1 MVSRSLSVLVALIPA
16 VAFANA
22 VADENPE
29 IPQAEL
35 ETWSDEQLCRARDI
49 PEALD
54 ELERREVFD
63 RRDLRA
69 IRRDEVRKGIS
80 EDALRCL
87 KGSPEFVHSAIATFE
102 GETVD
107 AFVYP
112 PGTLDSLIV
121 YLRRVGDVST
131 VAAFTESA
139 EPYRFQ
145 GWSAGPDCCYA
156 TRIFSGASSYAR
168 GNDRRS
174 TSLGWSGTTAAS
186 LNSQRIYVVSDPSP
200 SVYYPQAP

>member
-87 KGSPEFVHSAIATFE
+87 KGAPETIRPAVGMTAD
-102 GETVD
+102 GDPMD

-112 PGTLDSLIV
+112 IGTSGSLV
-121 YLRRVGDVST
+121 VFVKRQGDAST
-131 VAAFTESA
+131 VTTLA
-139 EPYRFQ
+139 ENSEQYLP
-145 GWSAGPDCCYA
+145 A
-156 TRIFSGASSYAR
+156 SGASGR
-168 GNDRRS
+168 
-174 TSLGWSGTTAAS
+174 TSLVGSICSARLTLCVPMTGA
-186 LNSQRIYVVSDPSP
+186 NSQHRSAVSRANGMVASPPSLP
-200 SVYYPQAP
+200 SQ